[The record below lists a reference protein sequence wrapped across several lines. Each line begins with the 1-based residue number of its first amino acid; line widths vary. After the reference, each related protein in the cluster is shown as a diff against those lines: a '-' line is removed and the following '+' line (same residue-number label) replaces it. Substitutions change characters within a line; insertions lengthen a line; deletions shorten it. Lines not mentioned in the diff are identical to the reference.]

1 VAAVPAPTIRAY
13 PADLGGCGSYR
24 VIWPG
29 QELARQ
35 GAPVTVVMPSDDG
48 QIQAQWHEQGDER
61 TVVDVLAPE
70 ADIVVI
76 QRPLTQ
82 GLADAVP
89 ILQAKGVRV
98 AVEIDDDFE
107 VISPRNV
114 SWAAVQPHL
123 HPERNKAH
131 LMRACLAADVVVCS
145 TPALAARY
153 APHGRFAVVRNRV
166 PAWYLSVEREPRD
179 GVYVG
184 WSGSIET
191 HPDDL
196 QVTGGGVARA
206 VKATGA
212 QFAVVGTGRGVR
224 KALGLATEPTACGW
238 VPIGRYPYM
247 VAQLDIGIVPLELT
261 PFNAAKSALKMME
274 MAALGVVPVVS
285 PTPENEAL
293 WGVGSWSLVDSPRQ
307 WEGKVKRLARD
318 TEMRLAMA
326 ERNRAG
332 MRLHTIEGNAEEWLA
347 AWSKAAVNT
356 RTGR

>member
-1 VAAVPAPTIRAY
+1 MTGPTIRAY
-13 PADLGGCGSYR
+13 PADLGGCGTYR

-29 QELARQ
+29 QELTRQ

-107 VISPRNV
+107 AISPRNV
-114 SWAAVQPHL
+114 SWKHVQPHL

-166 PAWYLSVEREPRD
+166 PAWYLSVEREPHD

-285 PTPENEAL
+285 PTPENKRMAEMFGGCLATHRR
-293 WGVGSWSLVDSPRQ
+293 S
-307 WEGKVKRLARD
+307 WEGYVSTLVRHPQNREHAAHIGR
-318 TEMRLAMA
+318 EAMRH
-326 ERNRAG
+326 
-332 MRLHTIEGNAEEWLA
+332 HTIEGNAEQWLD